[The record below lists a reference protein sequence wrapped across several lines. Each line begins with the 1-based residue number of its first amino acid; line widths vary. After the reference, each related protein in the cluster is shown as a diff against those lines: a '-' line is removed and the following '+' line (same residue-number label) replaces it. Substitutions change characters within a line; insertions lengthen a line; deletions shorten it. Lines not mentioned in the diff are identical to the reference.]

1 MILANKC
8 DMNDRRQ
15 VSHERG
21 AAVSWQLLLSLIE
34 QTFTAGLVQ
43 WLHILSVN
51 CALIIPK
58 VCQ

>member
-21 AAVSWQLLLSLIE
+21 AAVSC
-34 QTFTAGLVQ
+34 Q
-43 WLHILSVN
+43 WLF
-51 CALIIPK
+51 
-58 VCQ
+58 